1 MTGNGCKD
9 SCGNVYAHVCNA
21 AKNGKGCGSEEHG
34 RNEHV

>member
-9 SCGNVYAHVCNA
+9 SYGNDYAHVCNA